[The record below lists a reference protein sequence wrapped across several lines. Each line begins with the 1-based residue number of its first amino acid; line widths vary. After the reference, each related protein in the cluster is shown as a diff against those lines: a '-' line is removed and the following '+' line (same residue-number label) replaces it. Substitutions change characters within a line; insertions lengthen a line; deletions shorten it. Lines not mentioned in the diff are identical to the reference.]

1 MAQAAVELHSPPGW
15 FNRAREYPSVEHGEV
30 PLAPEA
36 ERAIRSGPPLLQRYL
51 PFWLANLIE
60 RMWLSLGLILALAL
74 PLSRVIPPLYT
85 FRIRRRVFVW
95 YAELRDIEERAE
107 RAPAQA
113 QALVDELDALEQRAE
128 KITLP
133 LAYTDE
139 LYTLRQHIHVV
150 RKKLLRHAP
159 DPTEP
164 SNEPR

>member
-1 MAQAAVELHSPPGW
+1 M
-15 FNRAREYPSVEHGEV
+15 
-30 PLAPEA
+30 
-36 ERAIRSGPPLLQRYL
+36 
-51 PFWLANLIE
+51 ANLVE
-60 RMWLSLGLILALAL
+60 RMWLSLGLIIALAL

-107 RAPAQA
+107 QAPEQSA
-113 QALVDELDALEQRAE
+113 ALVSELDALEHRAE

-150 RKKLLRHAP
+150 RKKLLRHVP
-159 DPTEP
+159 DPTEQM
-164 SNEPR
+164 NEPR

>member
-1 MAQAAVELHSPPGW
+1 MAGAAP
-15 FNRAREYPSVEHGEV
+15 F
-30 PLAPEA
+30 
-36 ERAIRSGPPLLQRYL
+36 LQRHL
-51 PFWLANLIE
+51 PFWLANLVE
-60 RMWLSLGLILALAL
+60 RMWLSLGLIIALAL

-107 RAPAQA
+107 QAPERSA
-113 QALVDELDALEQRAE
+113 ALVGELDALEHRAE

-159 DPTEP
+159 DPTEQM
-164 SNEPR
+164 NEPR